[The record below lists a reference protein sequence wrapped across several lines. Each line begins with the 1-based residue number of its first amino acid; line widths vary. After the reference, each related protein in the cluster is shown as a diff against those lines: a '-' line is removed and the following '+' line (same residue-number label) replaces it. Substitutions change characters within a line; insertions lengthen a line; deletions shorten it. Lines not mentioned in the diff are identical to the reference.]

1 NSQFPP
7 YIVGDSGRLRQ
18 IIVNLVG
25 NAVKFTDQG
34 GITIRLYTKQDNSDT
49 PLIIEVEDTGS
60 GISQEDQ
67 SKVFAPFK
75 QVGKLAGKQG
85 TGLGLSITRQF
96 VQLMGGDISLESTP
110 GKGSI
115 FRISLPIQEVS
126 ENDIHEAVG
135 FEVKIAN
142 NGKEGVEL
150 FQSWKPDLIWMDR
163 LMPVMDG
170 LEATQR
176 IRELPQGKDVK
187 IIALT
192 ASAFQEERNE
202 MLKGGADDC
211 LSKPY
216 RATEIYASVAKYL
229 GVEYLYEDLS
239 KPSEQTNEKRK

>member
-1 NSQFPP
+1 
-7 YIVGDSGRLRQ
+7 L
-18 IIVNLVG
+18 L
-25 NAVKFTDQG
+25 
-34 GITIRLYTKQDNSDT
+34 LTK
-49 PLIIEVEDTGS
+49 L
-60 GISQEDQ
+60 
-67 SKVFAPFK
+67 
-75 QVGKLAGKQG
+75 L
-85 TGLGLSITRQF
+85 
-96 VQLMGGDISLESTP
+96 
-110 GKGSI
+110 
-115 FRISLPIQEVS
+115 
-126 ENDIHEAVG
+126 EAVG